1 MKIIWI
7 CFLCLISF
15 SAVSE
20 DRRYDV
26 STQKYTYYS
35 GELGNFDLEVDL
47 PQHDMGQVPYMI
59 YIHGGGWQ
67 HGDLN
72 VFKKHSIYMTERGI
86 AGVRISYPLINQ
98 GGSLKRVMELIEKS
112 VSFIRK
118 HEKDWKLDSSRFG
131 FCGASA
137 GAHLAALAAMETD
150 GCRLFV
156 GMAGTYNLLD
166 TKEGNFPVPELK
178 KKFIQAIDSFD
189 LRLASP
195 LFNIPDR
202 NIPACLLM
210 HGTNDNVIDYR
221 QSLNFEAGLKNKGGF
236 AKTILYD
243 KIDHGV
249 NSRTDE

>member
-118 HEKDWKLDSSRFG
+118 HEKL
-131 FCGASA
+131 
-137 GAHLAALAAMETD
+137 
-150 GCRLFV
+150 
-156 GMAGTYNLLD
+156 
-166 TKEGNFPVPELK
+166 
-178 KKFIQAIDSFD
+178 
-189 LRLASP
+189 
-195 LFNIPDR
+195 
-202 NIPACLLM
+202 
-210 HGTNDNVIDYR
+210 
-221 QSLNFEAGLKNKGGF
+221 SLIHISEP
-236 AKTILYD
+236 T
-243 KIDHGV
+243 
-249 NSRTDE
+249 RP